1 MTTDPPHANPTNPQ
15 ADPDRASFMERE
27 FTVGIGQFSD
37 RTSASGSRDFVESAL
52 NSESRA
58 LIRQGIFVI
67 TFVPITVTFISKL
80 PDIILALTAALR

>member
-1 MTTDPPHANPTNPQ
+1 MTTDATTGNQTQPQ
-15 ADPDRASFMERE
+15 SDAERPSFMERE

-37 RTSASGSRDFVESAL
+37 RTRASGSRDFVETAI
-52 NSESRA
+52 NSESRS

>member
-1 MTTDPPHANPTNPQ
+1 MTTRSNDTRRNHESQKSNTMH
-15 ADPDRASFMERE
+15 SGERE
-27 FTVGIGQFSD
+27 FEIGAS
-37 RTSASGSRDFVESAL
+37 RLVSRVSASGSRDFVESAL